1 MTAYALSLLTD
12 RKLLIKINKPCKLEK
27 SFLPNEID
35 WRTNY
40 TNFNGM
46 SQFNYHINWDFNYL
60 KTQFFNIN
68 FNNFFTEV
76 DVIIL
81 RTGLDLIKLLTDNR
95 NHHDKIQQLGY
106 MVQNFNFEHVFYDWF
121 HKLFKLNE
129 YLDNKL
135 KDLIKISRPRTET
148 KLICAQI
155 RIGGGKDFDFFPLNN
170 TKLYWNFIREK
181 FLLNIKDYKLFV
193 TSDSKQVIDAAIE
206 EFGQNNLL
214 SFKSHSTHIDLIN
227 DAKNDQECNQISELY
242 LDFMFLA
249 ECDMGVVS
257 QSNFGIFGIMNRKD
271 KNFDNFYIHSNPEEL
286 RKNFWKRDNL
296 NFVPFNTSFIYLEH
310 MNHYNHLFNS

>member
-35 WRTNY
+35 WRNNF

-95 NHHDKIQQLGY
+95 NHHDNCGHGHDRS
-106 MVQNFNFEHVFYDWF
+106 NS
-121 HKLFKLNE
+121 
-129 YLDNKL
+129 NK
-135 KDLIKISRPRTET
+135 
-148 KLICAQI
+148 A
-155 RIGGGKDFDFFPLNN
+155 
-170 TKLYWNFIREK
+170 
-181 FLLNIKDYKLFV
+181 
-193 TSDSKQVIDAAIE
+193 
-206 EFGQNNLL
+206 
-214 SFKSHSTHIDLIN
+214 
-227 DAKNDQECNQISELY
+227 
-242 LDFMFLA
+242 
-249 ECDMGVVS
+249 
-257 QSNFGIFGIMNRKD
+257 
-271 KNFDNFYIHSNPEEL
+271 
-286 RKNFWKRDNL
+286 
-296 NFVPFNTSFIYLEH
+296 
-310 MNHYNHLFNS
+310 